1 MPNREDTQELK
12 QRLFALLKE
21 RAYREG
27 NIVLS
32 SGKIG
37 SYYIDARVVTLSAE
51 GAYLTAAV
59 ILDLVKDK
67 DISAIGGPTLGAD
80 PLLGAIAALSFLDKK
95 PLNTFV
101 VRKTAKEHGTQK
113 RIEGPAL
120 KKGDKVIIVDDVA
133 TSGGS
138 LLDCISILRKNGV
151 IVEGAVVIID
161 RQEGAIEN
169 LARVSCP
176 LTSIFKASDFRL
188 TPA

>member
-1 MPNREDTQELK
+1 MPNRQDTQELK

-51 GAYLTAAV
+51 GAYLTAAL

-67 DISAIGGPTLGAD
+67 NISAIGGPTLGAD

-95 PLNTFV
+95 PLNTFI
-101 VRKTAKEHGTQK
+101 VRKIPKEHGTQK

-120 KKGDKVIIVDDVA
+120 KKGDKVIIVDDVV

-138 LLDCISILRKNGV
+138 LLDCISILRQSGV
-151 IVEGAVVIID
+151 IVEGAVAIID
-161 RQEGAIEN
+161 REEGAIEN

-176 LTSIFKASDFRL
+176 LTSIFKASDFKISKI
-188 TPA
+188 